1 MCFFFFFL
9 IRVWIFCHM
18 SHVTKHTYPHT
29 HMLTY
34 KGTYKHPSP
43 LSCLII
49 TFLPFLYRGT
59 PFCLLAQLLH
69 AKPEG
74 QRSAL
79 FITTVIQQ
87 RCLLPSGFTV
97 TVAVSAVWPPDPMG
111 ESHQTLRFLQDVL
124 RELQHIPPCHRTY
137 HQLLCFAIVH
147 LKALTPGSRPVKPQ
161 SFTGGNLWSHW
172 VKSIH

>member
-1 MCFFFFFL
+1 MCLVFFFFFSNQSL
-9 IRVWIFCHM
+9 DIL

-43 LSCLII
+43 LSRLI

-124 RELQHIPPCHRTY
+124 RDQRAAAHTTMPSYISSTP
-137 HQLLCFAIVH
+137 LLH
-147 LKALTPGSRPVKPQ
+147 NRPLK
-161 SFTGGNLWSHW
+161 SFNTWEPTSKTTVFYWG
-172 VKSIH
+172 

>member
-124 RELQHIPPCHRTY
+124 RDQRAAAHTTVPSYIPSTP
-137 HQLLCFAIVH
+137 LLRNRP
-147 LKALTPGSRPVKPQ
+147 LK
-161 SFTGGNLWSHW
+161 SFNTWEPTSKTTVFYWG
-172 VKSIH
+172 